1 MITILL
7 ANYTI
12 FCVKISN
19 DKHLLACIDAFK
31 IIFQRVLMASSKHL
45 TKFGSKHI

>member
-7 ANYTI
+7 ATYTM